1 MSSALRDFSATLA
14 FSKSVA
20 LSPALEDVQLSTWCN
35 TSVLHHSTTRS
46 NLYLEF
52 LYLTIK

>member
-1 MSSALRDFSATLA
+1 MAEERVSSALRDFSATLA

-35 TSVLHHSTTRS
+35 TSVLHHSEIRS
-46 NLYLEF
+46 
-52 LYLTIK
+52 